1 MAGAE
6 APGPELEPPPGP
18 APGGRVPRSPER
30 PAVPRAAER
39 PPGDPPER
47 PAEGN
52 RAVKSGRLSPEERA
66 DIERLAARGL
76 KAGQIAQRIDRHAGT
91 IHYHMTML
99 GYVQPTARS
108 FAYTRN
114 GHEVRSFSSE
124 EDAFIE
130 HLRISGLTIAEIR
143 RAHAEHFG
151 SNRAHNSIACRLAQ
165 LAGRQEAAE

>member
-76 KAGQIAQRIDRHAGT
+76 KAGQIAQRIDRHAGP
-91 IHYHMTML
+91 IHYHMTTL
-99 GYVQPTARS
+99 GHVQPTRRPYD
-108 FAYTRN
+108 YTSTET
-114 GHEVRSFSSE
+114 EVTPYPPQPN
-124 EDAFIE
+124 AFNQP
-130 HLRISGLTIAEIR
+130 LPPSA
-143 RAHAEHFG
+143 
-151 SNRAHNSIACRLAQ
+151 
-165 LAGRQEAAE
+165 